1 MSVQLANKYDAT
13 QPFHIYYDLSAINN
27 ETNGSTA
34 PVSFQMTQTRNNPY
48 LMSPDNY
55 FMSVVRFN
63 LQTPSLPV
71 FIPQV
76 QIGQANP
83 NKTAYSLS
91 LSFTYLGVEY
101 ISEQYITYVSSDSTQ
116 PTPTAP
122 LLAQDVSTE
131 YYYVFNLQD
140 WCKMMNTAL
149 IASYTA
155 VNATVVSAGGVLP
168 SNNIPFFEWNNQ
180 AQVFQLSADNA
191 GYNSGGTPAVP
202 IKIFMNTGLY
212 TLLNNFPIFKNSPT
226 LTNGKNYQFNFYN
239 NNGLNL
245 YNMGAYSVIQ
255 LYQDNST
262 VGLFNPIQSIVFTSS
277 LLPLVQSVVG
287 NTKIFNFYNTPFQNN
302 NSAPI
307 ITDFAID
314 FSATNQF
321 RPNLE
326 YTPNGEYRLI
336 DLYGLTPLQS
346 IEITVQWRDMFG
358 VFHPLLLNSGCSA
371 QLKIMFR
378 RKDYGNVPRFA

>member
-1 MSVQLANKYDAT
+1 MSVQLANKYDPT

-27 ETNGSTA
+27 ETTGTTA
-34 PVSFQMTQTRNNPY
+34 PVAFSLTQTRNNPY

-55 FMSVVRFN
+55 FMSVVRFT

-76 QIGQANP
+76 VIGQALP
-83 NKTAYSLS
+83 NKTAYSLT
-91 LSFTYLGVEY
+91 LTFTTGGTEY
-101 ISEQYITYVSSDSTQ
+101 KFEQFITYVCSDSTQ
-116 PTPTAP
+116 PTPLPPTTG
-122 LLAQDVSTE
+122 QDVTTE

-149 IASYTA
+149 IDAY
-155 VNATVVSAGGVLP
+155 AGLIALVPGGAPTLP
-168 SNNIPFFEWNNQ
+168 SQNVPFFEWNNQ

-191 GYNSGGTPAVP
+191 GYNSTLASP
-202 IKIFMNTGLY
+202 IRIFMNTGLY
-212 TLLNNFPIFKNSPT
+212 TLLNNFPILKNSPT
-226 LTNGKNYQFNFYN
+226 VTTGKNYQFNFYN

-245 YNMGAYSVIQ
+245 YNMGTYSVIQ

-277 LLPLVQSVVG
+277 LIPLVQSVVG
-287 NTKIFNFYNTPFQNN
+287 NTKIYNYYNAQSQNN

-307 ITDFAID
+307 ITDFVVPFD
-314 FSATNQF
+314 ATNQY

-326 YTPNGEYRLI
+326 YTPAGEYRLI
-336 DLYGLTPLQS
+336 DLYGLTPLQA
-346 IEITVQWRDMFG
+346 IEISVQWRDMFG
-358 VFHPLLLNSGCSA
+358 IFHPFLLNSGCSA

-378 RKDYGNVPRFA
+378 RKDFSNVPRFA